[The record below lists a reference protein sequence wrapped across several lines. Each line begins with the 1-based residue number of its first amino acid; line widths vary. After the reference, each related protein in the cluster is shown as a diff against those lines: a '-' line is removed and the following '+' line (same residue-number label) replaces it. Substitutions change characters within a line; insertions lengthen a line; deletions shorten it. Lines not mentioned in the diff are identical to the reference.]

1 MRINRIILLLL
12 LALVLLVSA
21 SLTGSTSTVRASD
34 NGCDPTF
41 QILRL
46 CKLRGGTFDTGCC
59 CCVLP

>member
-1 MRINRIILLLL
+1 MRINRVILLLP
-12 LALVLLVSA
+12 ALVLLVSA
-21 SLTGSTSTVRASD
+21 SLNGSTSTVRASD

-59 CCVLP
+59 

>member
-1 MRINRIILLLL
+1 MRINRVILLL

-41 QILRL
+41 QIHRL

-59 CCVLP
+59 